1 MTKVLVTGATGFIG
15 SSLVPALI
23 AAGYDVRCAVWQKN
37 TNLPVEQVEI
47 NKLEQITDWAK
58 ALDGID
64 IVIHLAARVHIM
76 KENASTSLD
85 EYCKVNSIATKNF
98 AEQAAKHKVKRFVFL
113 STIKVNGEMSLVHQP
128 FTEESNVQ
136 PTDPYALS
144 KLNAERY
151 LQEISERSGMEVV
164 ILRPPLVYGPGVKA
178 NFLKLLGMVQKG
190 WPLPFASISNKR
202 SFIYIEN
209 LISAILKV
217 MMHPNAANRLYL
229 IADNESWSLAELLSI
244 LAQSMK
250 INLRLFHF
258 PVVLLAGLFKIS
270 GMSNLNSRL
279 LGSLEVNNKKII
291 SELGW
296 TPPVNSVEGL
306 KKTAVWY
313 QYEYNS

>member
-15 SSLVPALI
+15 SSLVPVLV

-37 TNLPVEQVEI
+37 KYMLAEQVEI
-47 NKLEQITDWAK
+47 NKLEEVPDWTE
-58 ALDGID
+58 ALEGVD

-76 KENASTSLD
+76 KDDALSSLN

-113 STIKVNGEMSLVHQP
+113 STIKVNGEVSLAHSP
-128 FTEESNVQ
+128 FSEESTVQ
-136 PTDPYALS
+136 PTDPYAQS
-144 KLNAERY
+144 KLNAECY
-151 LQEISERSGMEVV
+151 LQEISRNSGMEVV

-178 NFLKLLGMVQKG
+178 NFLKLLSMVQKG
-190 WPLPFASISNKR
+190 WPLPFASINNKR
-202 SFIYIEN
+202 SFIFIDN
-209 LISAILKV
+209 LISAILTV
-217 MMHPNAANRLYL
+217 MTHPQAANQLYL
-229 IADNESWSLAELLSI
+229 VADNESWSLAELLSI

-250 INLRLFHF
+250 VDLRLFRF
-258 PVVLLAGLFKIS
+258 PASLLAGLFKIS
-270 GMSNLNSRL
+270 GMSGLNTRL

-296 TPPVNSVEGL
+296 LPPVNSSEGL